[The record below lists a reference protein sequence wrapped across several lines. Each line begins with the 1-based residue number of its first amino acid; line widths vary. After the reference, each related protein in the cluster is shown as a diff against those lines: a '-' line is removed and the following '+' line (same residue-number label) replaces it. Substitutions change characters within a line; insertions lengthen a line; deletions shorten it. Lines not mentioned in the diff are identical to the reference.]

1 MLKPPK
7 EEIQEAI
14 NKYINSLNE
23 NELRQMAYRDL
34 WSYYRNDAAVDEV
47 YAFIDEVEGNN
58 D

>member
-23 NELRQMAYRDL
+23 DELRQIAYRDL
-34 WSYYRNDAAVDEV
+34 WGYYRREATADEV